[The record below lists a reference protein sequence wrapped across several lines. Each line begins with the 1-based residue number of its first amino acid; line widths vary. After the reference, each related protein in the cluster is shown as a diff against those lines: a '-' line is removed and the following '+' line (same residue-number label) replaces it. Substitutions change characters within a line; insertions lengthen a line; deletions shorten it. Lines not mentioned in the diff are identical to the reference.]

1 MACVN
6 PPGFSSWPRRL
17 GVQGVQDDSA
27 NVELSHQKFCESH
40 GFLSSFQ
47 THRWAKVA
55 YGDLNAGM

>member
-27 NVELSHQKFCESH
+27 NVGLSPPEVPRISWIFVEFPNTPLGK
-40 GFLSSFQ
+40 
-47 THRWAKVA
+47 
-55 YGDLNAGM
+55 GDIW